1 MASGHEGEK
10 ESTYMATIRASC
22 PDCGDV
28 EFTSEDVQ
36 VRVSGDDGSGTY
48 AFHCP
53 SCSVTVVKAAEA
65 RTIDLLVASGV
76 HTMVEAVASDL
87 EPRPD
92 ADVPITHDDLVR
104 FHDLLHADD
113 SWFAELASDF
123 ED

>member
-1 MASGHEGEK
+1 
-10 ESTYMATIRASC
+10 MATIRASC

-53 SCSVTVVKAAEA
+53 SCRVTVVKAAEA

-76 HTMVEAVASDL
+76 AAEIAPAMSEVEG
-87 EPRPD
+87 RPD
-92 ADVPITHDDLVR
+92 DGEPLTHE
-104 FHDLLHADD
+104 DLLQFHELLHRDD
-113 SWFAELASDF
+113 SWFTQLASDL
-123 ED
+123 DD

>member
-1 MASGHEGEK
+1 
-10 ESTYMATIRASC
+10 MATIRASC

-53 SCSVTVVKAAEA
+53 SCRVTVVKAAEA

-76 HTMVEAVASDL
+76 ISVTGPAMADL
-87 EPRPD
+87 EQRPGKGR
-92 ADVPITHDDLVR
+92 PLTHDDLLQ
-104 FHDLLHADD
+104 FHELLHRDE
-113 SWFAELASDF
+113 SWFTQLAADL